1 MKPVKLR
8 GHIAD
13 IGAKYLINT
22 AHLTRQGYI
31 IAQGVGKDGMD
42 GSFMMDPG
50 NSVIWLMSQD
60 DYGMPILE
68 TNGAPIHIYRAS

>member
-22 AHLTRQGYI
+22 AHLTHQGYI

-42 GSFMMDPG
+42 GSFMMDPDNG
-50 NSVIWLMSQD
+50 VIWLMSQD